1 MYLCLFMTETQVYFY
16 SSGNRLNHLG
26 PNFIRTHIETEI
38 IKLLDFLLTK
48 NLTDVWTMCF

>member
-1 MYLCLFMTETQVYFY
+1 MYFCLFMTETQVYFY